1 MRIKINKI
9 LRKLSDARE
18 LEEMGKQFIED
29 VEGLP
34 NIVKKEMGII

>member
-1 MRIKINKI
+1 MRLKLSKI

-34 NIVKKEMGII
+34 YIVKKEMGIV